1 MKRYLFILASLLLT
15 ACGGY
20 IAPGMQTVDVVPLTF
35 TDVAQEVGLDFQH
48 GAFRWGVSGDPVA
61 MMGGGLCWLDYDNDG
76 WLDLYVVNSY
86 ATAEAGQLQNGDGL
100 PTNAMF
106 RNVGGTFEDVS
117 QATGTDLAVRG
128 NGCVA
133 ADFDQDGNTDIY
145 VTTSRVNLLLMNKGD
160 GTFAE
165 VAAVAG
171 VDAYGWQTA
180 ANVGDINADGLP
192 DLFVAGYVNLNRPF
206 ETPDMGFPNTHEG
219 LPDLLYL
226 NQGVGADGIPMFIEV
241 SADVGLEAD
250 ALEYG
255 LGAAL
260 TDIDADGDLDIFVA
274 NDTNP
279 NRLYRNDAADNALG
293 FTLTEIGADAN
304 IADTNSGMGVSAGDF
319 DNNQQPDLFITNMG
333 AQLHSLYQNTAA
345 DAFANAATT
354 VGIPDLGVGWTGW
367 GTTWADFDNDTD
379 LDLIVINGGI
389 PVTDIVSDKML
400 AQYYENQ
407 TAQGQVGQFVEAS
420 AAIGLEALG
429 PVLGRGSAVADFD
442 NDGDLDV
449 AIASIAGPLTLLRN
463 ESAGNNWLQVA
474 GDSNSAGAVVK
485 ATLADG
491 TQLYREMYVG
501 SSYLASEDPRCH
513 LGLGTATNVAE
524 IQITLPD
531 GRSQTLTNVAANQ
544 VISISWNS
552 AAASN

>member
-1 MKRYLFILASLLLT
+1 MKRYLFILSAIFLT

-20 IAPGMQTVDVVPLTF
+20 IAPSMQAATVEPLSF
-35 TDVAQEVGLDFQH
+35 TDVAQDVGLDFQH

-86 ATAEAGQLQNGDGL
+86 ATAEAGQLQNEAGL
-100 PTNAMF
+100 PTNALF
-106 RNVGGTFEDVS
+106 RNNSGQFEDVS
-117 QATGTDLAVRG
+117 AASEANLAVRG

-133 ADFDQDGNTDIY
+133 ADFDQDGYTDIY
-145 VTTSRVNLLLMNKGD
+145 VTTSRVNLLLQNQGD

-165 VAAVAG
+165 IAAKAG

-180 ANVGDINADGLP
+180 ANVGDVNQDGLP

-226 NQGVGADGIPMFIEV
+226 NQGVDAAGVPTFVEV
-241 SADVGLEAD
+241 SETVGLEAE

-279 NRLYRNDAADNALG
+279 NRLYRNDAADTDLG

-304 IADTNSGMGVSAGDF
+304 IADTNSGMGVSVGDF
-319 DNNQQPDLFITNMG
+319 DNNLQPDLFITNMG
-333 AQLHSLYQNTAA
+333 AQLHSLYQNTASDSFA
-345 DAFANAATT
+345 DAATS

-389 PVTDIVSDKML
+389 PVTDIVSDKMQ
-400 AQYYENQ
+400 AQFYENQ
-407 TAQGQVGQFVEAS
+407 TAQGEIGQFIEAS
-420 AAIGLEALG
+420 DAVGLVALG
-429 PVLGRGSAVADFD
+429 PVLGRGSAVADYD

-449 AIASIAGPLTLLRN
+449 AIASIAGELVLLRN

-474 GDSNSAGAVVK
+474 GDVESAGAVVT
-485 ATLADG
+485 ATLSDG
-491 TQLYREMYVG
+491 TQLQREMYVG

-513 LGLGTATNVAE
+513 LGLGTAETVAE
-524 IQITLPD
+524 LQITLPD
-531 GRSQTLTNVAANQ
+531 GRSQTVQNVAANQ
-544 VISISWNS
+544 VISISWNPVS
-552 AAASN
+552 ESN